1 MSSIASSIGNVI
13 GIGQAN
19 NQQQRGYSNA
29 NGIINQYY
37 PEARNQ
43 INTGYNNAQTNLNN
57 QYTGAG
63 NALSSM
69 YPVATGAINQFY
81 DKAAAGYQPYT
92 AAGGSASNALGGL
105 IDSGYATHQFN
116 TQDLYNGLAPNYD
129 FMKGQLQGTT
139 NAAANTSGGLLSGNA
154 LQGLQSNVGNF
165 ANNAY
170 QNAFNNYQT
179 QRTGIF
185 GNLQPVANM
194 GLNATNNLANV
205 LTGQG
210 TALSNLGSGYG
221 SAQANLLANQG
232 ANLAN
237 LNVGQ
242 GNSLA
247 GLYTGQGNL
256 LAGNNIN
263 AGNAAAD
270 NTMAAYNQGG
280 KAFGNMVGDATNIGG
295 ALSNIGKIF
304 SLG

>member
-13 GIGQAN
+13 GLNQAN

-29 NGIINQYY
+29 AGIINQYY

-43 INTGYNNAQTNLNN
+43 INTGYNNAQTNFNN

-63 NALSSM
+63 NALAAA
-69 YPVATGAINQFY
+69 YPVATGTLQSYGNVAN
-81 DKAAAGYQPYT
+81 T
-92 AAGGSASNALGGL
+92 SNNALSNL
-105 IDSGYATHQFN
+105 ISSGYGTHQFN

-129 FMKGQLQGTT
+129 FMKGQLTGTT
-139 NAAANTSGGLLSGNA
+139 NALANTGGGLIGGNA
-154 LQGLQSNVGNF
+154 LQGLQSNIGNF
-165 ANNAY
+165 ANQAY
-170 QNAFNNYQT
+170 QNAFTNYQT
-179 QRTGIF
+179 QRNNIF
-185 GNLQPVANM
+185 GNI
-194 GLNATNNLANV
+194 
-205 LTGQG
+205 TGASQMAAAPT
-210 TALSNLGSGYG
+210 TALSNLQSGYG
-221 SAQANLLANQG
+221 SAQSNLLANQG

-280 KAFGNMVGDATNIGG
+280 KAFGGMVGDATNLGG